1 MTEIERHTEVTEE
14 AATPAEK
21 TAAPTEPQATRPP
34 APPPMAARRSYVSR
48 TLRIE
53 PSGAEMARRVIV
65 VIFGIIQVL
74 IGLRIV
80 LLILDARE
88 AHPLVRFILD
98 LSQLFVGPFE
108 GILRTDALRSSGSI
122 LDLAAILAFVGWTV
136 LELVVLWIVNVFRR
150 EPV

>member
-14 AATPAEK
+14 SAPTGTPP
-21 TAAPTEPQATRPP
+21 TAAPP
-34 APPPMAARRSYVSR
+34 AAARRSYASR
-48 TLRIE
+48 TIQVS
-53 PSGAEMARRVIV
+53 PSGAEVARRVVV
-65 VIFGIIQVL
+65 VIFGLIQVL

-80 LLILDARE
+80 LLLLNARE

-108 GILRTDALRSSGSI
+108 GVLRTDALRASGSI
-122 LDLAAILAFVGWTV
+122 LDLAAILAFIGWTV
-136 LELVVLWIVNVFRR
+136 LELIVLWIVNVFRR